1 MDGTTLIIYRVLVI
15 AVLVGFLPLCAVT
28 YYTFRL
34 GQRKL
39 EIERIL
45 NILEITSK
53 YRNIYTYDIGPYHF
67 GISVLFATA
76 VSLVG
81 LCALLLSAELKLAQ
95 VPNLLLS
102 GSLISLA
109 ECEPDCSRM
118 IAYQHGALT
127 VYGMGFM
134 GAYLWGLQSIFR
146 RYSMNDLLPVAFF
159 HFGLRM
165 MFSSIIAVL
174 IYHSVGGFNG
184 EYSQSEGVQQWFTP
198 TADGLLLLTVFL
210 VGMFPQR
217 GIKWM
222 AAQMNVL
229 TLDKHPSVR
238 MLPLEMI
245 EGISAHDKD
254 RLEELGIDN
263 CYNLAS
269 ADFIP
274 LLMKTPYSSR
284 ELIDWILQAKL
295 CVRFGDAVEVLREQ
309 GFRTIADLE
318 GLDDDYLKKLA
329 EDTALTLSSLQRA
342 ARATESDHNI
352 NRLKRAAEA
361 LGQYWEGEPTE

>member
-198 TADGLLLLTVFL
+198 TADGLLLLT
-210 VGMFPQR
+210 
-217 GIKWM
+217 
-222 AAQMNVL
+222 
-229 TLDKHPSVR
+229 
-238 MLPLEMI
+238 
-245 EGISAHDKD
+245 
-254 RLEELGIDN
+254 
-263 CYNLAS
+263 
-269 ADFIP
+269 
-274 LLMKTPYSSR
+274 
-284 ELIDWILQAKL
+284 
-295 CVRFGDAVEVLREQ
+295 
-309 GFRTIADLE
+309 
-318 GLDDDYLKKLA
+318 
-329 EDTALTLSSLQRA
+329 
-342 ARATESDHNI
+342 
-352 NRLKRAAEA
+352 
-361 LGQYWEGEPTE
+361 